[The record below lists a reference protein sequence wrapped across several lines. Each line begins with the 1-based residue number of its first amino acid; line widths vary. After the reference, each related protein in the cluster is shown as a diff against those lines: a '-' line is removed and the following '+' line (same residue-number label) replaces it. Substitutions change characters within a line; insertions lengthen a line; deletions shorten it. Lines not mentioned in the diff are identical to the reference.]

1 MKISDTEQIMQLEF
15 TEVTRNNEEPAAH
28 FDQNETSSGKELI
41 AADPDVSIGQLPKKQ
56 MPRLLVAMDRDKTV
70 QKEILDRHFSR
81 RNRRRD
87 RVRAIMYQERKD
99 AKAREEADDM
109 Y

>member
-1 MKISDTEQIMQLEF
+1 MEGEANLPLLSWLPRPLPLLQQLLEF
-15 TEVTRNNEEPAAH
+15 AARAH
-28 FDQNETSSGKELI
+28 QHALG
-41 AADPDVSIGQLPKKQ
+41 ALP
-56 MPRLLVAMDRDKTV
+56 L
-70 QKEILDRHFSR
+70 